1 MPIRVSSSALRSH
14 AVVAALVGIVFLA
27 SPVHRADAQFRATIG
42 TKAWYTT
49 WNIPLRQSQG
59 IELSNLTPALL
70 AGPYLNLRFGKVA
83 ATVMYSTA
91 LVTYHGTER
100 SDGMFYDFAFDG
112 KIHVDRQDI
121 NVFLNYTVT
130 PEVTV
135 FANVKLL
142 SYTMREAV
150 ATIYEHQLL
159 FTQDFN
165 GTGFGLGAQFTVP
178 FSGSSPLY
186 SFMSTGAFTNTVKQ
200 ENMTLE
206 LDKVPVPLEQEA
218 DSNTELL
225 YFLDAGLGMRFPDT
239 KLGVAI
245 GLRVENG
252 VDTKTAI
259 GPTAN
264 IFYTF

>member
-1 MPIRVSSSALRSH
+1 MIIHARPSALRTR
-14 AVVAALVGIVFLA
+14 ACTAALLGILLLGF
-27 SPVHRADAQFRATIG
+27 PVQRAGAQFRATIG

-70 AGPYLNLRFGKVA
+70 AGPYLNLRYGKVA
-83 ATVMYSTA
+83 ATFMYSTA

-100 SDGMFYDFAFDG
+100 SDGMFYDYAFDG
-112 KIHVDRQDI
+112 NIHVDRQDI
-121 NVFLNYTVT
+121 NVYLNYTVT
-130 PEVTV
+130 PEITL

-142 SYTMREAV
+142 TYTMREAV
-150 ATIYEHQLL
+150 TTIYEHQLL

-200 ENMTLE
+200 EKMTLV
-206 LDKVPVPLEQEA
+206 LDKTPVPLEQKT

-225 YFLDAGLGMRFPDT
+225 YFLDAGLGLRIPDT

-264 IFYTF
+264 VFYTF